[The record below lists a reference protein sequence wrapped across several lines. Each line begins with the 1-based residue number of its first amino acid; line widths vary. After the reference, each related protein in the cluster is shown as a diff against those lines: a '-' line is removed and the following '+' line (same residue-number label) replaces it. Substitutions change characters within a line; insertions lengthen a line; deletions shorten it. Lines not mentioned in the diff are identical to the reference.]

1 MGGSIMNS
9 REYQVECQY
18 CEEGSVYTPA
28 PRFTKAL
35 EWEYDEK
42 ESDCGE
48 CDGTGLVWEECIG
61 HMLPYVTKY
70 KTYTECDCVEC
81 EEKKGNTK

>member
-1 MGGSIMNS
+1 MNS

-28 PRFTKAL
+28 PRFTKVL
-35 EWEYDEK
+35 EFEYDEK
-42 ESDCGE
+42 ESKCGE